1 MKVEAAVKAQETGAI
16 PDAAF
21 AEGFQSMLVE
31 SGMLPALESA
41 LEKIPEAER
50 FGFEQ
55 ESPDDND
62 DPSALTGETEALAS
76 NKGLP
81 KDLKNAS

>member
-1 MKVEAAVKAQETGAI
+1 L
-16 PDAAF
+16 
-21 AEGFQSMLVE
+21 LVE
-31 SGMLPALESA
+31 SGVLPALESA
-41 LEKIPEAER
+41 LEKIPETER

-62 DPSALTGETEALAS
+62 DPSELTGETEALAS

>member
-1 MKVEAAVKAQETGAI
+1 
-16 PDAAF
+16 
-21 AEGFQSMLVE
+21 
-31 SGMLPALESA
+31 MLPALESA
-41 LEKIPEAER
+41 LEKIPETER

-62 DPSALTGETEALAS
+62 DPSELTGETEALAS

-81 KDLKNAS
+81 KDLENAS

>member
-1 MKVEAAVKAQETGAI
+1 
-16 PDAAF
+16 
-21 AEGFQSMLVE
+21 
-31 SGMLPALESA
+31 MLPALESA

-81 KDLKNAS
+81 KDLENAS

>member
-1 MKVEAAVKAQETGAI
+1 
-16 PDAAF
+16 
-21 AEGFQSMLVE
+21 MLVE

-41 LEKIPEAER
+41 LEKIPETER

-62 DPSALTGETEALAS
+62 DDPSELTGETEALAS

-81 KDLKNAS
+81 KDLENAS

>member
-1 MKVEAAVKAQETGAI
+1 
-16 PDAAF
+16 
-21 AEGFQSMLVE
+21 MLVE

-81 KDLKNAS
+81 KDLENAS

>member
-1 MKVEAAVKAQETGAI
+1 LLVETG
-16 PDAAF
+16 
-21 AEGFQSMLVE
+21 V
-31 SGMLPALESA
+31 LPALESA
-41 LEKIPEAER
+41 LEKIPETER

-62 DPSALTGETEALAS
+62 DPSELTGETEALAS

>member
-1 MKVEAAVKAQETGAI
+1 
-16 PDAAF
+16 
-21 AEGFQSMLVE
+21 MLVE

-55 ESPDDND
+55 ESPDDD
-62 DPSALTGETEALAS
+62 DPSELTGEAEAL
-76 NKGLP
+76 
-81 KDLKNAS
+81 